1 MNITEMEKIYTASE
15 KQLTAL
21 NEAIAFLHQ
30 DLPRLAPASNSPAA
44 EQAIAGGTSGLAAE
58 HQQATQSLQRLQ
70 QDRADLIARRKTVEE
85 LISQHHAAA
94 RPVPAPPRP

>member
-1 MNITEMEKIYTASE
+1 MNITEMEKIYIASE
-15 KQLTAL
+15 KQLSAL

-30 DLPRLAPASNSPAA
+30 DLPRLAPAGNSPAA
-44 EQAIAGGTSGLAAE
+44 KQASAGRTSGLASQ
-58 HQQATQSLQRLQ
+58 HLQATQSLQRLQ

-94 RPVPAPPRP
+94 RPGPAGTRP

>member
-1 MNITEMEKIYTASE
+1 MNITEMEKIYIASE

-30 DLPRLAPASNSPAA
+30 DLTRLAPAGNSPAV
-44 EQAIAGGTSGLAAE
+44 EQASAGGVSGLASQ

-70 QDRADLIARRKTVEE
+70 QDRTDLITRRKTVEE

-94 RPVPAPPRP
+94 RPGPAGTRP